1 MYLNDLRIPNEKAF
15 ISGKAVAMLK
25 QLNSQFSATEVENFY
40 QVSMPD
46 IFNKGIHILFT
57 VPAAYSPQCSDLHLP
72 GYLRD
77 EQKFKEL
84 GVDALWCMAVNDPF
98 VMERWVSESDPS
110 GEKVFW
116 ISDSSADVSRSMNLA
131 ICMAGIGFGTRSRRA
146 AVLIENGRILHV
158 SLEPPAEFLISG
170 SEYMLRVV
178 KAYLK

>member
-1 MYLNDLRIPNEKAF
+1 MYLNDLRIPNEIAYT
-15 ISGKAVAMLK
+15 SSKAVTKLRELNP
-25 QLNSQFSATEVENFY
+25 QLPATEIEGFY
-40 QVSMPD
+40 RVAMPD
-46 IFNKGIHILFT
+46 IFKRGVHVLFT

-72 GYLRD
+72 GYVKD
-77 EQKFKEL
+77 APKFEEL

-98 VMERWVSESDPS
+98 VMERWVGESDPS

-158 SLEPPAEFLISG
+158 SLEPPAEFFIS
-170 SEYMLRVV
+170 SSDYMLKVV